1 MTTLVLVVIAGLL
14 SLAALAVVVRG
25 RISSATTL
33 SRLHECTTPVDLD
46 AFRNLID
53 PENEEFFRRRLEA
66 GQYRQFRKKRDRVAL
81 AYLRLMASN
90 AAVVLHVSEP
100 LRSSSDEAT
109 RVAAERVV
117 GVALRLRINSLLAMA
132 RLRFFL
138 ILPIPRSHPTR
149 FVMDY
154 PSFVS
159 AVMYLVMLQNPR
171 ETSLVMSAL

>member
-1 MTTLVLVVIAGLL
+1 MTTVVLVVIAGLL

-33 SRLHECTTPVDLD
+33 SRMHECTMHVDLN

-53 PENEEFFRRRLEA
+53 PENEKFFRQWLDA
-66 GQYRQFRKKRDRVAL
+66 DQFRLFQKQLDRVAL

-100 LRSSSDEAT
+100 LRSSSDAAT

-117 GVALRLRINSLLAMA
+117 GVALRLRINSLLAIT

-138 ILPIPRSHPTR
+138 IFPIPRSHPTR

-154 PSFVS
+154 PSFVT

-171 ETSLVMSAL
+171 ETSSVISAL